1 MLRRKCRKYITFSV
15 PSGKKLY
22 SGKTIAY
29 KLKFIDS
36 FRFLSTSFL
45 NLINSLSE
53 TYNRKCRYKS

>member
-22 SGKTIAY
+22 NGKTIAY

-36 FRFLSTSFL
+36 FRFLSASFL

>member
-22 SGKTIAY
+22 NGKTSAY

-36 FRFLSTSFL
+36 FRFLSASFL

>member
-22 SGKTIAY
+22 NGKTIAY

-36 FRFLSTSFL
+36 FRFLSASFL
-45 NLINSLSE
+45 SLINSLSE

>member
-22 SGKTIAY
+22 NGKTMAY
-29 KLKFIDS
+29 TLKFIDS